1 MLLATGAFA
10 LFSVFVFASISSV
23 PLCRIRLGSS
33 ALTTHYGAAF
43 WVTLATGVLCLLLGG
58 AVVSLH
64 YTLPSAL
71 RTLLD
76 RSVKDCGNQEKEGSP
91 LNFNNPLHKKFG
103 ASDLTMSTHL

>member
-43 WVTLATGVLCLLLGG
+43 WVTLATGEDRADGLGAVGHGDGIFTGACLL
-58 AVVSLH
+58 VYKVSS
-64 YTLPSAL
+64 PI
-71 RTLLD
+71 LLI
-76 RSVKDCGNQEKEGSP
+76 CPFQ
-91 LNFNNPLHKKFG
+91 
-103 ASDLTMSTHL
+103 